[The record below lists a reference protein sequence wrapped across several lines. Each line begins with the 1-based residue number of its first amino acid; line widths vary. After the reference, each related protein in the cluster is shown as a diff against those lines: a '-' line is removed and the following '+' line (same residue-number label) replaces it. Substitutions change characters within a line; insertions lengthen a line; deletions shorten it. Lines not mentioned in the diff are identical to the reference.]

1 MGPRSANIGIGA
13 AENTTPINNCP
24 DEAGNLASLGDN
36 QGGIKRSEAVVIA
49 AAGNGRSGGKVMA
62 LLIERF
68 GDAIDTPDK
77 VLQAAA
83 QNHGVGE
90 KVMTIILERYGD
102 TVKVTEEVVK
112 AAVTLECREQADVDY
127 SAPNTAMHKGAN
139 GGTKKTDT
147 WQSIVYSYSFAP
159 PNSDWSRDFPGQ
171 KEILSSLCRVAQAKL
186 QSSN

>member
-1 MGPRSANIGIGA
+1 
-13 AENTTPINNCP
+13 
-24 DEAGNLASLGDN
+24 
-36 QGGIKRSEAVVIA
+36 
-49 AAGNGRSGGKVMA
+49 MA

-68 GDAIDTPDK
+68 GDAIDIPDK
-77 VLQAAA
+77 VPQAAA

-102 TVKVTEEVVK
+102 TAKVTEEVVK

-147 WQSIVYSYSFAP
+147 WQKDGGRACLGTCADDMPNLGIVLGPNTGLLHNSF
-159 PNSDWSRDFPGQ
+159 
-171 KEILSSLCRVAQAKL
+171 ILIIEAQSKYINGLDQAGAGSPKAGRGT
-186 QSSN
+186 